1 MGSHFLLQGIF
12 LTQGS
17 NPHLSHWQAD
27 SLPLHHLGF
36 FHARNPTKGWSY
48 KGEWATVLS
57 LEDLTAQWEKSACKS
72 AVGEVYIGGS
82 TCTGPVEVGWWGKH
96 RRLWWSA
103 REDFLEVEDFLSCV
117 LLYQKELAKQ
127 SGRRAVKV
135 EGATCGKRE
144 INKRK
149 KGAFDILLE
158 LEIDSMTWEIKERK
172 ERVEMRL
179 ARKVIGSWWRD
190 WVAGFYPINQES
202 ANVFWKET
210 SNLYL
215 TFCESCSHCHNHSAL
230 LLQHKTSQ
238 RQYGNELTWLCSNKT
253 LFTKIGSGLD
263 CLVDWCL
270 LNLAVNHSHP

>member
-1 MGSHFLLQGIF
+1 M
-12 LTQGS
+12 
-17 NPHLSHWQAD
+17 
-27 SLPLHHLGF
+27 
-36 FHARNPTKGWSY
+36 
-48 KGEWATVLS
+48 LS

-72 AVGEVYIGGS
+72 AVGAVYIGGS

-158 LEIDSMTWEIKERK
+158 LEIDSMT
-172 ERVEMRL
+172 
-179 ARKVIGSWWRD
+179 
-190 WVAGFYPINQES
+190 
-202 ANVFWKET
+202 
-210 SNLYL
+210 
-215 TFCESCSHCHNHSAL
+215 
-230 LLQHKTSQ
+230 
-238 RQYGNELTWLCSNKT
+238 
-253 LFTKIGSGLD
+253 
-263 CLVDWCL
+263 
-270 LNLAVNHSHP
+270 